1 MALGIDV
8 CAAVGYISP
17 GGAVVPPDRRHDEQD
32 AGNTAACAQYLRDL
46 ISSVSVSIVVVV
58 WWDGS
63 RVYSGGLAAVD
74 QVLVERG
81 GADLK
86 AAEGG
91 D

>member
-1 MALGIDV
+1 MALGVDM

-17 GGAVVPPDRRHDEQD
+17 GGAVVPLDRRHDEKD
-32 AGNTAACAQYLRDL
+32 AGDTTACAQYLRDL
-46 ISSVSVSIVVVV
+46 IGSVSVGIVVVV

-63 RVYSGGLAAVD
+63 RVRSGGLAAVD

-86 AAEGG
+86 ATEGG